1 MEIYV
6 GLLGIYILIIINFML
21 SKMKDFSCH
30 VQNIFND
37 NMYVKHGFNLLAV
50 FFVLVIF
57 TRSKPVHPNLLIGIS
72 VVMYIFFIMLT
83 RCDFVFLMGFMICVT
98 VVFYIE
104 ADKQYKLATEGATE
118 DKKAEKIQG
127 ILYIVSVVFVL
138 LGVLVYLG
146 KHSREY
152 KKNWDWN
159 KFILGVSKCA
169 GNGSR
174 SKSILEDFKDGMKM
188 IFK

>member
-1 MEIYV
+1 
-6 GLLGIYILIIINFML
+6 
-21 SKMKDFSCH
+21 
-30 VQNIFND
+30 
-37 NMYVKHGFNLLAV
+37 MYVKHGFNLLAV

-57 TRSKPVHPNLLIGIS
+57 TRSKPVHPSLLIGIS

-104 ADKQYKLATEGATE
+104 ADKQYKLATE